1 MPSAVDD
8 EGPDD
13 ENDSNQ
19 INDSIGAEPLTES
32 EQAAFEKIINTK
44 LSDLRDISIEEL
56 ANNEDSE
63 KRAADFDRFCLGLD
77 ECISDVD
84 QLVAKTIP
92 RWDKDRQK
100 RGVGF
105 PIPDIMT
112 LDRDLYQLICDGAL
126 LLNDYHSIL
135 NKFTDILS
143 PYISDLDWDTAED
156 FLFGQSANKSLQA
169 PKALKNL
176 TAHPRAG
183 AIFIARM
190 NALKTKITQA
200 DGLVGGVAELLFALG
215 VEQTITKIDE
225 DSIAGGFSLEGILP
239 IESFEDW
246 DAATPG
252 I

>member
-63 KRAADFDRFCLGLD
+63 KRAADFGRFCLVLD
-77 ECISDVD
+77 ECISDTDELLTKKIPEWVNGWN
-84 QLVAKTIP
+84 AKTSTFIP
-92 RWDKDRQK
+92 GQ
-100 RGVGF
+100 
-105 PIPDIMT
+105 IPV
-112 LDRDLYQLICDGAL
+112 LDRVLYKSIIGGAF

-135 NKFTDILS
+135 TKFKELME
-143 PYISDLDWDTAED
+143 PYVVTMDWTTAED
-156 FLFGQSANKSLQA
+156 FLFEQSSSKSLSA
-169 PKALKNL
+169 PNAFKNL
-176 TAHPRAG
+176 ATHPRAG

-190 NALKTKITQA
+190 NAFKEKLLLV
-200 DGLVGGVAELLFALG
+200 DGIIGSIASTL
-215 VEQTITKIDE
+215 
-225 DSIAGGFSLEGILP
+225 DSIGVRRTVSDIGDEPIEGCSIEGILP
-239 IESFEDW
+239 IEKFEDW
-246 DAATPG
+246 DAANPG